1 MFKQI
6 LRRILGESESGML
19 RIDRTSNHSQGTV
32 CRNALS
38 YIDAIDSHGKKKCLD
53 EKSEELDMDDASS
66 RVFKA
71 TQYGIGT
78 GTRAFAVFLFE
89 ASMYTF
95 IYRGL

>member
-1 MFKQI
+1 
-6 LRRILGESESGML
+6 ML
-19 RIDRTSNHSQGTV
+19 QIDRTSNYSQGTV

-38 YIDAIDSHGKKKCLD
+38 YIDAIDSHGEKKCLD

-71 TQYGIGT
+71 TRDGIAT
-78 GTRAFAVFLFE
+78 GTRAFAVFLFG